1 MKELD
6 FKLIFC
12 ALRHRNYRLF
22 FSGQSISL
30 VGTWMQK
37 IAVSW
42 LVYRMTNS
50 VFMLGLVGFVGQIPT
65 FVVAPFA
72 GVIADRYSRQRLLLI
87 TQILSMVQAFVLSFL
102 VLTHLITIWQLIV
115 LSLFLGLVNSFDIPI
130 RQSFTVEMIEEGG
143 EDLGNA
149 IALNSSMVNMAK
161 LVGPSVAGILIAMVG
176 EGMCFFINAVTYL
189 AVIASLLAM
198 NVRQRYREIK
208 KTHIMQ
214 ELKEGLSYVLKF
226 EPIKHI
232 LILLGVVSLMGHPYL
247 VLMPVFA
254 KDILHGGPQSLG
266 FLTASSG
273 VGALTGALYLASR
286 RTVRGLLGRIIA
298 RASNM
303 FGFAIIAFSFSR
315 ILWLSM
321 VLLLFAG
328 FGMMVQMASSNT
340 VLQTIV
346 EESKRG
352 RIMSF
357 YAMAVMGM
365 TPFGSL
371 LAGTLA
377 SKIGAPN
384 TLLVGGISCL
394 AGAFIFTK
402 KIPVLRQKIRP
413 IYIKKG
419 IILEEVAN

>member
-1 MKELD
+1 VKRLD
-6 FKLIFC
+6 LKLVFC

-22 FSGQSISL
+22 FCGQGISL
-30 VGTWMQK
+30 IGTWMQK

-50 VFMLGLVGFVGQIPT
+50 VFMLGIVGFVGQIPT
-65 FVVAPFA
+65 FIVAPFG
-72 GVIADRYSRQRLLLI
+72 GVIADRYNRHRLLLI
-87 TQILSMVQAFVLSFL
+87 TQILSMAQAFVLSFL
-102 VLTHLITIWQLIV
+102 VLTHSVAIWQLIV

-130 RQSFTVEMIEEGG
+130 RQSFTIEMIEEGG
-143 EDLGNA
+143 GDLGNA
-149 IALNSSMVNMAK
+149 IALNSSMVNIAK
-161 LVGPSVAGILIAMVG
+161 LIGPSVAGVLIAMVG
-176 EGMCFFINAVTYL
+176 EGMCFLINAFSYF
-189 AVIASLLAM
+189 AVIISLLAM
-198 NVRQRYREIK
+198 SIRLHHREIK
-208 KTHIMQ
+208 KTHIIQ
-214 ELKEGLSYVLKF
+214 ELKEGLSYALKF
-226 EPIKHI
+226 TPIKYI
-232 LILLGVVSLMGHPYL
+232 LSLLAVVSLMGHPYL

-254 KDILHGGPQSLG
+254 KDILHGGPQTLG

-298 RASNM
+298 KASNI

-340 VLQTIV
+340 VIQTIV
-346 EESKRG
+346 DESKRG
-352 RIMSF
+352 RVMSF

-371 LAGTLA
+371 LAGSLA
-377 SKIGAPN
+377 SRIGAST
-384 TLLVGGISCL
+384 TLLVGGVCCL
-394 AGAFIFTK
+394 AGAFIFTN
-402 KIPVLRQKIRP
+402 KIPALRREIRP
-413 IYIKKG
+413 IYIEKG
-419 IILEEVAN
+419 IISEITN